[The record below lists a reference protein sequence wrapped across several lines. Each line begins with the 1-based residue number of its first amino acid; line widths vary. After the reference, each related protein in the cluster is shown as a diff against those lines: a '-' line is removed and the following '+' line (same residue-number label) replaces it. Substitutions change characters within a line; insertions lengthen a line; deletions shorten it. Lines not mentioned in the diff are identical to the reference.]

1 MGLARLYSRA
11 LRGLDAPEVIVE
23 VHVANGLPGFSIVGL
38 PDVEVKESRDR
49 VRSAIQMSGFEF
61 PARRITVNL
70 APADLPK
77 DSGRYDLPI
86 ALGILLA
93 SGLVKAK
100 LDLECFEFAGE
111 LALNG
116 ELRRISGALAI
127 AYSVS
132 QGPRS
137 FILPIQS
144 AAEACLVDGIT
155 VFAAQSLNQV
165 VQHLTAEC
173 NLLACSKAGLLD
185 DVFDSYLLDF
195 NQVKG
200 QMVAKQALVIAA
212 SGRHSVLL
220 IGNPGCGKSML
231 AERLTTILPPLTQA
245 EAMSSAAIS
254 SLASGEFKLSEW
266 KKIPMR
272 SPHHGSSS
280 VAIVGGGSL
289 PRPGEISLAHNGVLF
304 LDEMPEFER
313 KVLEALREPL
323 ESKRINISRA
333 RHKVEFPADFQLVG
347 AMNPCPCGNNGHPR
361 SVCRCS
367 PEQITRYISKL
378 SAPLIDRIDLIV
390 EMPYLKAEEL
400 EVAISGESSQ
410 QIRKRVVEAR
420 TVQLERQGK
429 LNYALTNSEID
440 RYCVLEPEARQLL
453 FHLSE
458 KTGMSVR
465 TYYKLL
471 KVARTIA
478 DISNK
483 KVIDAFDISQSTQY
497 KKSFN

>member
-11 LRGLDAPEVIVE
+11 LRGLNAPEVIVE
-23 VHVANGLPGFSIVGL
+23 VHVANGLPGFSMVGL
-38 PDVEVKESRDR
+38 PDIEVKESRDR

-100 LDLECFEFAGE
+100 LDLESFEFAGE
-111 LALNG
+111 LALDG
-116 ELRRISGALAI
+116 ELRKISVALAI

-132 QGPRS
+132 QSSRS
-137 FILPIQS
+137 FVLPMQS
-144 AAEACLVDGIT
+144 ATEACLVDGIT

-173 NLLACSKAGLLD
+173 SLLARSKTSLLD
-185 DVFDSYLLDF
+185 EVFDSHYLDF
-195 NQVKG
+195 SQVKG
-200 QMVAKQALVIAA
+200 QVAAKRAMEIAA
-212 SGRHSVLL
+212 SGRHSILL
-220 IGNPGCGKSML
+220 VGNPGCGKSML

-245 EAMSSAAIS
+245 EAMASAAIC
-254 SLASGEFKLSEW
+254 SLATGEFKLNEW

-280 VAIVGGGSL
+280 VAVVGGGTF

-323 ESKRINISRA
+323 ESKRINIARA
-333 RHKVEFPADFQLVG
+333 KHKVEFPADFQLVG
-347 AMNPCPCGNNGHPR
+347 AMNPCPCGNYGHPR

-378 SAPLIDRIDLIV
+378 SAPLLDRIDLIV

-400 EVAISGESSQ
+400 DGAVGGECSE
-410 QIRKRVVEAR
+410 QIRNRVLEAR
-420 TVQLERQGK
+420 KVQLERQGK
-429 LNYALTNSEID
+429 LNYALTNPEID
-440 RYCVLEPEARQLL
+440 EYCILENPARQLL
-453 FHLSE
+453 LQLCE

-471 KVARTIA
+471 KIARTIA

-483 KVIDAFDISQSTQY
+483 KVIDTFDVSQSIQY